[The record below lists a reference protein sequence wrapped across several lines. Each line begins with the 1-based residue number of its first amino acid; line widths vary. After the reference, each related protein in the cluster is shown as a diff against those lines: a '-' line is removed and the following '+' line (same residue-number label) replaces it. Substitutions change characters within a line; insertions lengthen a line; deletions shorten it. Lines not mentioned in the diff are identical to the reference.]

1 MHAALC
7 LSSIELPS
15 IKALPVR
22 LLVGHFNFV
31 HDPRF
36 VLIRL
41 HVHVFS
47 DLYVLTGRLLLLKYR
62 LVFIELVGDLPKGKV
77 VAPSASLGV

>member
-1 MHAALC
+1 MHAALD

-15 IKALPVR
+15 IKALPMG
-22 LLVGHFNFV
+22 LLAWHLDFV

-41 HVHVFS
+41 HIHVFS

-62 LVFIELVGDLPKGKV
+62 LVFIELVGDLPEGKV

>member
-1 MHAALC
+1 LRLLNAYLAFKSLFLVSVHAALC

-15 IKALPVR
+15 IKALPAR
-22 LLVGHFNFV
+22 LLVGHLNFV

-41 HVHVFS
+41 HIHVFS
-47 DLYVLTGRLLLLKYR
+47 DLYVLSGRLLL
-62 LVFIELVGDLPKGKV
+62 
-77 VAPSASLGV
+77 